1 MTDRA
6 RIAKYAATPPVLPP
20 ARTEEWEW
28 QLLGRC
34 RGTSSAT
41 FFAPNGL
48 RGRSRT
54 EREQEAKEICA
65 QCPVVS
71 RCREYALQAGE
82 PYGVWGG
89 LTATERARLT
99 HRASSQRS
107 DDDIRYS
114 G

>member
-6 RIAKYAATPPVLPP
+6 RIAKYTATPPALPP

-34 RGTSSAT
+34 RGSSSAT
-41 FFAPNGL
+41 FFTPNGL

-54 EREQEAKEICA
+54 QREQEAKDICA
-65 QCPVVS
+65 LCPVVN
-71 RCREYALQAGE
+71 RCREYALKAGE

-99 HRASSQRS
+99 HLTTSQRS
-107 DDDIRYS
+107 NGDMRYS